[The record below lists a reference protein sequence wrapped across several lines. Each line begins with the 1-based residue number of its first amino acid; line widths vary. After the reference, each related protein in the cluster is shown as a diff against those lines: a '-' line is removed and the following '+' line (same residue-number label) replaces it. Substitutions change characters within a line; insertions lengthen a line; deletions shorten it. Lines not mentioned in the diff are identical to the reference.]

1 MTTSPDSV
9 PEETAVATGNKVL
22 HWLLVVALVYL
33 LIVAV
38 GVISS
43 GFRAAVGDQAAELF
57 AFAKNPVV
65 GLIVGIVATALI
77 QSSSTATAII
87 VGLVGGGLP
96 VAVAVPM
103 VMGANIGTALTS
115 GIVSLSYIRNKEEF
129 NRAFSASTVKDLF
142 NLLAV
147 LIFFP
152 LEVLFQPL
160 ERLGAALA
168 QLMVGGADL
177 SIDEF
182 DFVGMITRPLRNLIR
197 DATSFL
203 PEPFNGILQIII
215 GVALI
220 LVAVHFMSILLKQ
233 LLVGRAKEILHTA
246 LGRGVIASIVAGTIV
261 TILVQSSTATTSL
274 MVPLAGSGAF
284 GLSVI
289 YPFTV
294 GANIG
299 TTVTGLLAA
308 TAVSGPQAV
317 PAMTIALVHLFFNLF
332 GTLIIFGIPFL
343 RNLPVVGSERL
354 GVAASER
361 PWVAF
366 AYLGGVFFAL
376 PLLLLGLSMLF

>member
-1 MTTSPDSV
+1 MATS
-9 PEETAVATGNKVL
+9 TAKAQDEPVVSTGNQVL
-22 HWLLVVALVYL
+22 NWLLVVALVYL

-57 AFAKNPVV
+57 AFAQNPVV

-96 VAVAVPM
+96 VTVAVPM

-115 GIVSLSYIRNKEEF
+115 GIVSLSYLRNKEEF

-152 LEVLFQPL
+152 LELLFQPL
-160 ERLGAALA
+160 ERLGAATANL
-168 QLMVGGADL
+168 LVGGADL

-182 DFVGMITRPLRNLIR
+182 DLVGMITRPLRNLIR

-203 PEPFNGILQIII
+203 PEPWNGVLQIII
-215 GVALI
+215 GVGLI
-220 LVAVHFMSILLKQ
+220 LVSVHFMSMLLKR
-233 LLVGRAKEILHTA
+233 LLVGRAKDILHTA
-246 LGRGVIASIVAGTIV
+246 LGRGAVASIVAGTIA
-261 TILVQSSTATTSL
+261 TILVQSSTTTTSL

-284 GLSVI
+284 GLNVI

-299 TTVTGLLAA
+299 TTVTGILAA
-308 TAVSGPQAV
+308 TAISGPEAV
-317 PAMTIALVHLFFNLF
+317 PAMTIALVHFFFNLL

-343 RNLPVVGSERL
+343 RHLPVVGSERL
-354 GVAASER
+354 GEAASER

-366 AYLGGVFFAL
+366 VYLGGIFFAL
-376 PLLLLGLSMLF
+376 PLLLLWFSTLF

>member
-1 MTTSPDSV
+1 MTTSTASV
-9 PEETAVATGNKVL
+9 PEEPVVTTGNQVL
-22 HWLLVVALVYL
+22 SWLSVVALVYL

-57 AFAKNPVV
+57 AFANNPVV

-96 VAVAVPM
+96 VTVAVPM

-115 GIVSLSYIRNKEEF
+115 GIVSLSYLGNKEEF

-147 LIFFP
+147 FIFFP
-152 LEVLFQPL
+152 LELLFQPL
-160 ERLGAALA
+160 ERLGAAFANL
-168 QLMVGGADL
+168 LVGGPDL
-177 SIDEF
+177 SIDEY

-197 DATSFL
+197 DATAFL
-203 PEPFNGILQIII
+203 PEPLNGILQIII
-215 GVALI
+215 GIALI
-220 LVAVHFMSILLKQ
+220 LVSVHFMSVLLKR
-233 LLVGRAKEILHTA
+233 LMVGRAKEILHTA
-246 LGRGVIASIVAGTIV
+246 LGRGALASIVAGTIV

-274 MVPLAGSGAF
+274 MVPLAGSGVLE
-284 GLSVI
+284 LSAI

-317 PAMTIALVHLFFNLF
+317 PAMTIALVHFFFNLF

-343 RNLPVVGSERL
+343 RHLPVVGSERL
-354 GVAASER
+354 GTAASEHA
-361 PWVAF
+361 WVAF
-366 AYLGGVFFAL
+366 AYLAGVFFVL
-376 PLLLLGLSMLF
+376 PLLLLGLSRLF